1 MNKNEMWNSTVEQ
14 LESLSLLALLLIDSA
29 DVEVD
34 SA

>member
-29 DVEVD
+29 DAAVD